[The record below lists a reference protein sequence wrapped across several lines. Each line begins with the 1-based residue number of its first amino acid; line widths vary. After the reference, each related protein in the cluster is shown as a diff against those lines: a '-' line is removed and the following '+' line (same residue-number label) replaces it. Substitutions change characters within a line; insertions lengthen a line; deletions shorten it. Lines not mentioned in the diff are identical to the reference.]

1 MAKKNQE
8 LYVSRG
14 THESGNFAELT
25 VEKKPEGKYKL
36 LKLARVGIVIG
47 WIIAMLLAMFLIGG
61 IFIFLGAILLAT
73 GTFFINHITAPMA
86 MTEYRYSILSGD
98 MIFDKIM
105 GGMIKK
111 EDILKIRVADMSVI
125 APYHGEK
132 KELYEASDIVNRYD
146 FCSTLS
152 EPDIYFAIFEENG
165 QKSAVL
171 FDATQK
177 ALKVMKF
184 LNKEAITV
192 KEVRR

>member
-1 MAKKNQE
+1 
-8 LYVSRG
+8 
-14 THESGNFAELT
+14 
-25 VEKKPEGKYKL
+25 
-36 LKLARVGIVIG
+36 
-47 WIIAMLLAMFLIGG
+47 MLLAMFLIGG

-73 GTFFINHITAPMA
+73 GAFFINHITAPMA

-192 KEVRR
+192 REVRR

>member
-1 MAKKNQE
+1 MAKKNLE

-36 LKLARVGIVIG
+36 FRLARVAIVVG
-47 WIIAMLLAMFLIGG
+47 WVILMLLAMFMIGG

-73 GTFFINHITAPMA
+73 GTFYINHLTRPMA
-86 MTEYRYSILSGD
+86 VIEYRYSILSGD
-98 MIFDKIM
+98 MIFDKIL

-111 EDILKIRVADMSVI
+111 DDILKVHVADMSVI
-125 APYHGEK
+125 APYHSDK
-132 KELYEASDIVNRYD
+132 KALYEASDIVNRYD
-146 FCSTLS
+146 FCSTLA
-152 EPDIYFAIFEENG
+152 EPDVYFAIFEENG

-184 LNKEAITV
+184 LNKEAITM

>member
-1 MAKKNQE
+1 MAKKNLE

-36 LKLARVGIVIG
+36 LKLARVGIVVG
-47 WIIAMLLAMFLIGG
+47 WVIAMLLAMFMIGG
-61 IFIFLGAILLAT
+61 VFIFLGAILLAT
-73 GTFFINHITAPMA
+73 GTFYINHLTRPMA

-98 MIFDKIM
+98 MIFDMIK
-105 GGMIKK
+105 GGMYKK
-111 EDILKIRVADMSVI
+111 DDILKVHVADMSVI
-125 APYHGEK
+125 APYHSDK
-132 KELYEASDIVNRYD
+132 KALYEASDIVNRYD

-152 EPDIYFAIFEENG
+152 EPDIYFAIFEQDG
-165 QKSAVL
+165 KKSAVL

-184 LNKEAITV
+184 LNKDAITM

>member
-1 MAKKNQE
+1 MAKKNLE

-36 LKLARVGIVIG
+36 MKVARTGIVVG
-47 WIIAMLLAMFLIGG
+47 WIILMLILMFAIGG

-73 GTFFINHITAPMA
+73 GTFYINHITRPMA

-98 MIFDKIM
+98 MIFDMIK
-105 GGMIKK
+105 GGMKK
-111 EDILKIRVADMSVI
+111 KDDILKVHVADMSVI
-125 APYHGEK
+125 APYHSDK
-132 KELYEASDIVNRYD
+132 KALYDASDIVTRYD
-146 FCSTLS
+146 FCSTLT
-152 EPDIYFAIFEENG
+152 EPDVYFAIFEENG

-184 LNKEAITV
+184 LNKDAITM

>member
-47 WIIAMLLAMFLIGG
+47 WMILMLLAMFLIGG

-86 MTEYRYSILSGD
+86 MTEYRYSILSGE

-111 EDILKIRVADMSVI
+111 DDILKIHVADMSVI
-125 APYHGEK
+125 APYHSDK

-146 FCSTLS
+146 FCSTLT
-152 EPDIYFAIFEENG
+152 EPDVYFAIFEENG

-184 LNKEAITV
+184 LNKEAITMR
-192 KEVRR
+192 EVRR

>member
-1 MAKKNQE
+1 MAKKNLE

-36 LKLARVGIVIG
+36 LKLARVGIVVG
-47 WIIAMLLAMFLIGG
+47 WIILMLILMFAIGN

-105 GGMIKK
+105 GGMTKK
-111 EDILKIRVADMSVI
+111 DDILKIHVADMSVI
-125 APYHGEK
+125 APYHSDK

-146 FCSTLS
+146 FCSTLT
-152 EPDIYFAIFEENG
+152 EPDVYFAIFEENG

-184 LNKEAITV
+184 LNKDAITM